1 VRLALLSLPFP
12 IQDAFR
18 WQHAQVSDSRQVPD
32 ILAKMVS
39 VGPSGESYGKSWA
52 MNIMSPMKS
61 NRALFYSVIFAEMIH
76 TRVLRG
82 LPPGS
87 AFELEV
93 GTRAIRHI
101 SYEMRDPNRAVMD
114 SNIWAVV
121 ALGFSGKEA
130 RLRTGQ
136 KYPRQSFLKELQSL
150 HIYCKMEIIPEH
162 VYGLIKLIGLLGG
175 LHKIK
180 TTGMAQ
186 VISL

>member
-1 VRLALLSLPFP
+1 MLFDRSRPKSLT
-12 IQDAFR
+12 AC
-18 WQHAQVSDSRQVPD
+18 QVPD

-52 MNIMSPMKS
+52 MNVMSPMKS

-82 LPPGS
+82 LPRGS

-93 GTRAIRHI
+93 GTRAIQHV

-121 ALGFSGKEA
+121 ALGYSGKEA

-180 TTGMAQ
+180 TPGMAQ